1 MGISF
6 NSAALQERLEDAV
19 RLAES
24 DASLPT
30 TWLKRVAHVE
40 QCPSETY
47 IAAFGVALL
56 AKATEP
62 RVDVLTIKSSAG
74 PNAYSMRGVAR
85 TLAGRARHYGYN
97 LGVTGPEPLNNQ
109 PWFSHDRI
117 DRIERI
123 RPDVLPFWQALVR
136 YLRDLQGLDEDDAL
150 EALAAFLRLRLE
162 AGRAAAA
169 ARHTL
174 IESAGAALEDVLSM
188 AATFIRQDPEGGKR
202 GQALVAA
209 MLDCVQPL
217 VKTGAINN
225 PRSFDVE
232 SQTADGPVLAIEVK
246 QKPVGAEQ
254 VLHLAESAAAA
265 GIDKALYAA
274 LAADQ
279 AGLDHHDLR
288 SRAAS
293 DHGVL
298 LSVATSVDELAEVL
312 FVGSSLTARSLAE
325 MLPSR
330 FQARQQELRV
340 SEEGQGSWAGLFLL
354 EPGDKR

>member
-1 MGISF
+1 MGISIKGV
-6 NSAALQERLEDAV
+6 ALEERLEDAV

-24 DASLPT
+24 DARLPS
-30 TWLKRVAHVE
+30 TWLKRVAHIE

-47 IAAFGVALL
+47 VAAFGVALL

-62 RVDVLTIKSSAG
+62 RVDVLTIKSSAA
-74 PNAYSMRGVAR
+74 PNAYSMRGVAKV
-85 TLAGRARHYGYN
+85 LAGRARHYGYN

-117 DRIERI
+117 DRIDRV
-123 RPDVLPFWQALVR
+123 RPDVVPFWQALVR

-150 EALAAFLRLRLE
+150 AALAAFLRLRLE

-169 ARHTL
+169 ARHTI
-174 IESAGAALEDVLSM
+174 IENAGAALEDVLGL

-209 MLDCVQPL
+209 MLDCVQPV

-232 SQTADGPVLAIEVK
+232 VGDANGAAALAIEVK

-254 VLHLAESAAAA
+254 VLHLAEAAAVA
-265 GIDKALYAA
+265 GVDKALYAA

-279 AGLDHHDLR
+279 TSLDHRDLR
-288 SRAAS
+288 SRAAT

-298 LSVATSVDELAEVL
+298 LSVATSVDELAELL
-312 FVGSSLTARSLAE
+312 FVGSSLSARSIAGA
-325 MLPSR
+325 LPSR

-340 SEEGQGSWAGLFLL
+340 SDEGQEYWAGLFLL
-354 EPGDKR
+354 KSEH